1 MSTIEEA
8 KAGLSQVISESK
20 GTASALAEFKEAF
33 DSLTDNVLAII
44 GNTSTGKDREIAQI
58 YDEAKTS
65 IDATI
70 SALIKA
76 AKESKDFGDGL

>member
-8 KAGLSQVISESK
+8 KAGLSQVISESE

-58 YDEAKTS
+58 YDQAKTS

-70 SALIKA
+70 SVLIKA
-76 AKESKDFGDGL
+76 AQESKDFGDGL

>member
-8 KAGLSQVISESK
+8 KTGLSQVISESE

-58 YDEAKTS
+58 YDQAKTS

-76 AKESKDFGDGL
+76 AQESKDFGDRL